1 MKIIKLGSE
10 INKIKEKGVT
20 ILEGLVAT
28 AIVGIGFV
36 AIFNMVTY
44 SVQSMDVSSQRT
56 KAHYLMHMVAE
67 DIIGHKN
74 SENDSSV
81 KLKDKLVAEKDDST
95 LTTWVMPNCLD
106 TAGDS
111 NRDENSAFL
120 NIVKRKWEENFLKKR
135 LKCKSS
141 EDSKHF
147 KVVDICKTGC
157 EYTNTTDNFFITNG
171 TDKTYYGKVQSNI
184 NNGKKKNYLY
194 FRID

>member
-44 SVQSMDVSSQRT
+44 SVQSIDVSSQRT

-74 SENDSSV
+74 SENNSSV
-81 KLKDKLVAEKDDST
+81 KLKDELVTKKDDST
-95 LTTWVMPNCLD
+95 LTTWVLPSCKESTGNTD
-106 TAGDS
+106 
-111 NRDENSAFL
+111 RDEDSAYN
-120 NIVKRKWEENFLKKR
+120 NILARKWEENFSKKR

-147 KVVDICKTGC
+147 KVIEICKTGC
-157 EYTNTTDNFFITNG
+157 TYTNTGDNFFLRNG
-171 TDKTYYGKVQSNI
+171 TDKTYYGKIQANL
-184 NNGKKKNYLY
+184 NNGKKKNYLF

>member
-10 INKIKEKGVT
+10 INNIKEKGVT

-44 SVQSMDVSSQRT
+44 SVQSIDVSSQRT

-74 SENDSSV
+74 SENNSSV
-81 KLKDKLVAEKDDST
+81 KLKDELVTEKDDST

-106 TAGDS
+106 TADDAD
-111 NRDENSAFL
+111 RDENSAYL
-120 NIVKRKWEENFLKKR
+120 NIVKRKWGENFLKKR
-135 LKCKSS
+135 
-141 EDSKHF
+141 
-147 KVVDICKTGC
+147 
-157 EYTNTTDNFFITNG
+157 
-171 TDKTYYGKVQSNI
+171 
-184 NNGKKKNYLY
+184 
-194 FRID
+194 

>member
-20 ILEGLVAT
+20 ILEGLIAT

-44 SVQSMDVSSQRT
+44 SVQSIDVSSQRT

-74 SENDSSV
+74 SENNSSV
-81 KLKDKLVAEKDDST
+81 KLKDELVTQKDDST
-95 LTTWVMPNCLD
+95 LTTWVMPSCKD
-106 TAGDS
+106 TGGNTD
-111 NRDENSAFL
+111 RDEDSAYS
-120 NIVKRKWEENFLKKR
+120 NIIHRKWNDNFLKKR

-141 EDSKHF
+141 EDSKNF
-147 KVVDICKTGC
+147 KVIEICKTGC
-157 EYTNTTDNFFITNG
+157 TYTNTTDNFFKTNG
-171 TDKTYYGKVQSNI
+171 NDKTYYGKIQANL
-184 NNGKKKNYLY
+184 NNGKKKNYLF

>member
-10 INKIKEKGVT
+10 INNIKEKGVT

-44 SVQSMDVSSQRT
+44 SVQSIDVSSQRT

-74 SENDSSV
+74 SENNSSV
-81 KLKDKLVAEKDDST
+81 KLKDELVTEKDDST

-106 TAGDS
+106 TADDAD
-111 NRDENSAFL
+111 RDENSAYL
-120 NIVKRKWEENFLKKR
+120 NIVKRKWGENFLKKR
-135 LKCKSS
+135 LNMKEK
-141 EDSKHF
+141 
-147 KVVDICKTGC
+147 
-157 EYTNTTDNFFITNG
+157 
-171 TDKTYYGKVQSNI
+171 
-184 NNGKKKNYLY
+184 
-194 FRID
+194 

>member
-1 MKIIKLGSE
+1 MKIMKLGSE
-10 INKIKEKGVT
+10 INKIREKGVT

-106 TAGDS
+106 TAVDS

-120 NIVKRKWEENFLKKR
+120 NILKRKWEENFLKKR
-135 LKCKSS
+135 LKCKS
-141 EDSKHF
+141 
-147 KVVDICKTGC
+147 
-157 EYTNTTDNFFITNG
+157 
-171 TDKTYYGKVQSNI
+171 
-184 NNGKKKNYLY
+184 
-194 FRID
+194 